1 MYAFLV
7 LAYDPME
14 RQMLLEQTR
23 FFETSEGRRLN
34 AALFD
39 AIDAM
44 LNDIAYQLGFALAGM
59 LRESTL

>member
-1 MYAFLV
+1 
-7 LAYDPME
+7 
-14 RQMLLEQTR
+14 MLLEQTR

-39 AIDAM
+39 AIDDM
-44 LNDIAYQLGFALAGM
+44 LNDIANQLGFALAGM